1 MPIQFSCSQCQK
13 KMKAP
18 DGTEGKKARCPAC
31 SAITRIPT
39 TAVAAAAVPVAQVAR
54 PTPVATKTA
63 APPPPV
69 DDNPFAAPTTAD
81 FSGAPASRD
90 RQAREGAPSWDVRP
104 SIGSFFKTP
113 FEVLT
118 KPTDTFRSMTP
129 EGGLGRPLVYAAIVG
144 VMGGLAV
151 ASLLF
156 LLFSAMTVQ
165 GGAGGNS
172 PSLLGGGLAI
182 LLIPIFYAVVLPIGA
197 LIGGGFLHGMLVL
210 VGAKKYSYTAT
221 TRCLCYIYFSCWP
234 LAIFMVIPILNLL
247 LILPIIGWVVALY
260 IIGLAEVHESTKGK
274 VAIAVL
280 IPFAF
285 FFVLGIVAAILG
297 EPV

>member
-1 MPIQFSCSQCQK
+1 MEP
-13 KMKAP
+13 KA
-18 DGTEGKKARCPAC
+18 KRL
-31 SAITRIPT
+31 
-39 TAVAAAAVPVAQVAR
+39 AVPPVRRSLGSLPLRLPPLRFRWLKWLGQLPSQQKRRLHHRRSTTIRLLPLRQLIFQAHLRREIGKRAR
-54 PTPVATKTA
+54 
-63 APPPPV
+63 
-69 DDNPFAAPTTAD
+69 
-81 FSGAPASRD
+81 
-90 RQAREGAPSWDVRP
+90 
-104 SIGSFFKTP
+104 
-113 FEVLT
+113 VLHRGMLGHQLALSSKLHLKSLP

>member
-129 EGGLGRPLVYAAIVG
+129 EGGLGRPLAYAAIVG
-144 VMGGLAV
+144 GMGGLAA
-151 ASLLF
+151 ASLVF
-156 LLFSAMTVQ
+156 LLFSALTVQ
-165 GGAGGNS
+165 GGAS
-172 PSLLGGGLAI
+172 PSLPLKGIGLFVV
-182 LLIPIFYAVVLPIGA
+182 LIPFIYAVAFPIGA

-210 VGAKKYSYTAT
+210 VGAKKYSYSAT

-234 LAIFMVIPILNLL
+234 LVIFMIIPILNLI
-247 LILPIIGWVVALY
+247 LILPIIGWVITLY
-260 IIGLAEVHESTKGK
+260 IIGLAEVHESPKGK

-285 FFVLGIVAAILG
+285 FFVLGIVAAIFG

>member
-1 MPIQFSCSQCQK
+1 
-13 KMKAP
+13 MKAP

-31 SAITRIPT
+31 SAITRIPA
-39 TAVAAAAVPVAQVAR
+39 TAVAATAVPVAQVAR

-63 APPPPV
+63 ATPPPV

-118 KPTDTFRSMTP
+118 KPTDTFRSMIP
-129 EGGLGRPLVYAAIVG
+129 EGGLGRPLAYAAIMG
-144 VMGGLAV
+144 GMGGLAA
-151 ASLLF
+151 ASLVF
-156 LLFSAMTVQ
+156 LLFSALTVQ
-165 GGAGGNS
+165 GGAS
-172 PSLLGGGLAI
+172 PSLMRVGLAI
-182 LLIPIFYAVVLPIGA
+182 FLIPFICAVAFPIGA

-234 LAIFMVIPILNLL
+234 LMIFMLIPILNLI
-247 LILPIIGWVVALY
+247 LILPIIGWVITLY
-260 IIGLAEVHESTKGK
+260 IIGLAEVHESPKGK